1 MLMFKR
7 PVVGLIALLAPALVL
22 AQAPVVEQ
30 RLSEEVQLALV
41 RLIES
46 GAFAGQSSE
55 QIAFTLDEP
64 ARRVTNLGLLVDS
77 ASAERARDGLRV
89 LGVTPR
95 STAQR
100 MGVKAGDRI
109 LAING
114 NSLVGLGADSA
125 GRAQAASTM
134 RSLVDGLPD
143 GTELKFSIQRDD
155 KQLALSGA
163 LSSITLPPI
172 HLKVGSGELLAAAG
186 SSSYPGR
193 KTKDPDPAAGCG
205 HLNVFDSAPRQRK
218 LYGVKLLSIDDE
230 AAGPT
235 GVNQFRVPAGTH
247 TLKIAEQIDDNA
259 FRRFGSRGRNIN
271 NDGVKTLTVTVQPNT
286 TYYLAA
292 QFNEEQRNS
301 PAGGGYWDPVVWKET
316 AADCR

>member
-1 MLMFKR
+1 MLMFKH
-7 PVVGLIALLAPALVL
+7 PVIGLIALLAPAFAL
-22 AQAPVVEQ
+22 AQAPAGEQ

-77 ASAERARDGLRV
+77 ASADRARDGLRV

-95 STAQR
+95 SSAQR

-114 NSLVGLGADSA
+114 SSLVGLGADAA
-125 GRAQAASTM
+125 GRAQAATTM

-143 GTELKFSIQRDD
+143 GTRLEFSVQRED
-155 KQLALSGA
+155 KQLALSGE

-172 HLKVGSGELLAAAG
+172 HLKVGRDELLAATGNASG
-186 SSSYPGR
+186 TR
-193 KTKDPDPAAGCG
+193 KAEPADALAGCG
-205 HLNVFDSAPRQRK
+205 HINVFDSAPRQRK
-218 LYGVKLLSIDDE
+218 LYGVKLLSIDGD

-235 GVNQFRVPAGTH
+235 GVHQFRVPAGTH
-247 TLKIAEQIDDNA
+247 TLKIAEQIDDSA
-259 FRRFGSRGRNIN
+259 FRRFGQRGRGIN
-271 NDGVKTLTVTVQPNT
+271 NDGAKTLTVTVQPNT
-286 TYYLAA
+286 TYHLAA
-292 QFNEEQRNS
+292 QLNEEQRNN
-301 PAGGGYWDPVVWKET
+301 PAGGEYWDPVVWKET